1 MPRFNVSQPVLPRV
15 AYILLFSLYI
25 GVFLNLAFYKQ
36 AWSLIAPD
44 RIGNILFFLSM
55 PIVALCVIN
64 SVVTLASFF
73 WLDRITIALFIIVA
87 AIAQYFIQH
96 YGIVLD
102 RSMITNMVDTTPAE
116 SLALLTPKMI
126 LVIFFTGFFMAA
138 PAFWPAFKK
147 SVPVWKGLLQRGISL
162 VISVALIALIAMF
175 FYKDYASL
183 IRNNHQLLKSLS
195 PSNFIAASLSY
206 YNHHERANLPRVKIG
221 EDAHQRPQMLNGPKK
236 NLTIL
241 VVGETSRAAN
251 FSLGGYPRSTN
262 PLLAEEDVVYFPEV
276 SSCGTS
282 TAVSVPCMFS
292 NMPRR
297 HYDDALA
304 SHQEGLLDIIQRAG
318 LSVLWHENDAGCKG
332 ACDRVL
338 NQDMTALNLPGMCIK
353 GECYDEVLFHGLE
366 TYINQLQGN
375 GVIVL
380 HTIGSHGP
388 TYNHRYPP
396 AFRKFT
402 PTCETKQ
409 IQECSQEQLINTYDN
424 TILYADYIVDKAIEL
439 LKAHQEKFT
448 TSLVY
453 LSDHGESLGEKGVY
467 LHGLPYAIAP
477 EFQTRVPLLIWLS
490 PDYQQRYAV
499 DYTCLNRLATS
510 QKYSQDNLF
519 STMLGMTGVQTREYV
534 AADDILATCRNQ
546 PAQNKSDK
554 APDRTLKQ

>member
-1 MPRFNVSQPVLPRV
+1 MPRFTISQPVMHRV
-15 AYILLFSLYI
+15 TFIILFSIYI
-25 GVFLNLAFYKQ
+25 SVFLNLAFYRQ
-36 AWSLIAPD
+36 AYSLIPLNELK
-44 RIGNILFFLSM
+44 NILFLFSM
-55 PIVALCVIN
+55 PLVAFSVIN
-64 SVVTLASFF
+64 IVVTIASFL
-73 WLDRITIALFIIVA
+73 WLDRITIALFIFVSA
-87 AIAQYFIQH
+87 TAQYFIQH
-96 YGIVLD
+96 YGIILD

-116 SLALLTPKMI
+116 SMALLTPKMI
-126 LVIFFTGFFMAA
+126 VVIFFTGIFMAVL
-138 PAFWPAFKK
+138 AFWPAFKK
-147 SVPVWKGLLQRGISL
+147 SVPVWKGVLERALSL
-162 VISVALIALIAMF
+162 VISVVLIAVIAML

-183 IRNNHQLLKSLS
+183 FRNNHELVKSLS

-206 YNHHERANLPRVKIG
+206 YNHRERANLPLVKIG
-221 EDAHQRPQMLNGPKK
+221 EDAHQLPHMLNGPKK

-251 FSLGGYPRSTN
+251 FSLGGYSRPTN
-262 PLLAEEDVVYFPEV
+262 PLLAEDDVVYFPDV

-292 NMPRR
+292 NMPRK

-318 LSVLWHENDAGCKG
+318 LSVLWNENDAGCKG
-332 ACDRVL
+332 ACDRVP

-366 TYINQLQGN
+366 EYIKQLQGN
-375 GVIVL
+375 GLIVL

-409 IQECSQEQLINTYDN
+409 IQECSQAQLINTYDN

-439 LKAHQEKFT
+439 LKAHQDEFT

-477 EFQTRVPLLIWLS
+477 EAQTRVPLLIWLS

-499 DYTCLNRLATS
+499 DYKCLSQQATT

-519 STMLGMTGVQTREYV
+519 STMLGITGVQTREYV
-534 AADDILATCRNQ
+534 SSDDIVASCRN
-546 PAQNKSDK
+546 KSGQK
-554 APDRTLKQ
+554 

>member
-1 MPRFNVSQPVLPRV
+1 MPRFNVSQPVLPR
-15 AYILLFSLYI
+15 AAFILLFSLYI
-25 GVFLNLAFYKQ
+25 AVFLNFPFYKQ

-73 WLDRITIALFIIVA
+73 WLERITLALFIVVA

-138 PAFWPAFKK
+138 LTFWPAFRK
-147 SVPVWKGLLQRGISL
+147 SVPVWKGLLQRGLSL

-183 IRNNHQLLKSLS
+183 IRNNHELLKSLS

-206 YNHHERANLPRVKIG
+206 YNHRERANLPLVKIG

-251 FSLGGYPRSTN
+251 FSLGGYPRPTN
-262 PLLAEEDVVYFPEV
+262 PLLTEEDVVYFPDV
-276 SSCGTS
+276 ASCGTS

-332 ACDRVL
+332 ACDRVP
-338 NQDMTALNLPGMCIK
+338 NQDMTALNLPEMCIK

-366 TYINQLQGN
+366 AYINQLKGN

-424 TILYADYIVDKAIEL
+424 TLLYADYIVDKAIEL

-490 PDYQQRYAV
+490 PDYQQRYGV

-510 QKYSQDNLF
+510 QKHSQDNLF

-546 PAQNKSDK
+546 LAQNKSDK
-554 APDRTLKQ
+554 APDRALKQ

>member
-1 MPRFNVSQPVLPRV
+1 MPRFTISQPVMHRV
-15 AYILLFSLYI
+15 TFIILFSIYI
-25 GVFLNLAFYKQ
+25 SVFLNLAFYRQ
-36 AWSLIAPD
+36 AYSLIPLNELK
-44 RIGNILFFLSM
+44 NILFLFSM
-55 PIVALCVIN
+55 PLVAFSVIN
-64 SVVTLASFF
+64 IVVTIASFL
-73 WLDRITIALFIIVA
+73 WLDRITIALFIFVSA
-87 AIAQYFIQH
+87 TAQYFIQH
-96 YGIVLD
+96 YGIILD

-116 SLALLTPKMI
+116 SMALLTPKMI
-126 LVIFFTGFFMAA
+126 VVIFFTGIFMAVL
-138 PAFWPAFKK
+138 AFWPAFKK
-147 SVPVWKGLLQRGISL
+147 SVPVWKGVLERALSL
-162 VISVALIALIAMF
+162 VISVVLIAVIAML

-183 IRNNHQLLKSLS
+183 FRNNHELVKSLS

-206 YNHHERANLPRVKIG
+206 YNHRERANLPLVKIG
-221 EDAHQRPQMLNGPKK
+221 EDAHQPPHMLNGPKK

-251 FSLGGYPRSTN
+251 FSLGGYSRPTN
-262 PLLAEEDVVYFPEV
+262 PLLAEDDVVYFPDV

-292 NMPRR
+292 NMPRK

-318 LSVLWHENDAGCKG
+318 LSVLWNENDAGCKG
-332 ACDRVL
+332 ACERIP

-366 TYINQLQGN
+366 EYIKQLQGN
-375 GVIVL
+375 GLIVL

-402 PTCETKQ
+402 PTCETNQ
-409 IQECSQEQLINTYDN
+409 IQECSQDQLINTYDN
-424 TILYADYIVDKAIEL
+424 TILYADYIVEKAIEL
-439 LKAHQEKFT
+439 LKAHQDEFT

-477 EFQTRVPLLIWLS
+477 EAQTRVPLLIWLS

-499 DYTCLNRLATS
+499 DYKCLSQQATT

-519 STMLGMTGVQTREYV
+519 STMLGITGVQTREYV
-534 AADDILATCRNQ
+534 SSDDIVATCRNKPGQ
-546 PAQNKSDK
+546 K
-554 APDRTLKQ
+554 